1 MSEKKGYQLPDLP
14 YAYNA
19 LLPQISEEQ
28 LKIHHQKHHQAYING
43 ANGIFEK
50 MDKARKEKTD
60 FDVKAVAKELSWNIA
75 GHLMHYMFWYNLAP
89 AGKGG
94 GGKPSGKLAEAIES
108 EFGSFERFKDEFTK
122 AANSV
127 EGSGWAALTYCK
139 LTGRPIIM
147 QIEKHNVNVI
157 PHFQV
162 LMVLDVFEHAYY
174 IDYKNLRAK
183 FVDAFWEIVNWKEV
197 EKRFAEA
204 FKL

>member
-19 LLPQISEEQ
+19 LMPQISEEQ
-28 LKIHHQKHHQAYING
+28 LKIHHSKHHQAYVNG
-43 ANGIFEK
+43 ANALFEK

-108 EFGSFERFKDEFTK
+108 EFGGFDRFKDEFTK
-122 AANSV
+122 AANGV
-127 EGSGWAALTYCK
+127 EGSGWAALSYCK

-162 LMVLDVFEHAYY
+162 ADGAGCVSSTHITLIIKTCAQNSWTPFG
-174 IDYKNLRAK
+174 KS
-183 FVDAFWEIVNWKEV
+183 
-197 EKRFAEA
+197 
-204 FKL
+204 